1 MALAP
6 RSSLS
11 SLVLLMSH
19 GKPQL
24 SAFFSSAATT
34 ASPVATAV
42 KPPAAPTG
50 ASPAID
56 PPAAAAS
63 SSGSGSTHSAPLEC
77 PSRTFGHVE
86 PEPESEGSCHT
97 LGHETDKISPGAT
110 KDPEGPI
117 SEGSCGTP
125 RPVSD
130 DPQPGPRKDPR
141 HGVPEDP

>member
-6 RSSLS
+6 RSSLR

-34 ASPVATAV
+34 AAPKAA
-42 KPPAAPTG
+42 KPPAAPAG
-50 ASPAID
+50 DSPATD

-77 PSRTFGHVE
+77 PSRRFRHVELE
-86 PEPESEGSCHT
+86 PEPEGSYHT
-97 LGHETDKISPGAT
+97 LGHETDKIPPGAT

-125 RPVSD
+125 QPVSD

-141 HGVPEDP
+141 HRVPEDP